1 MSDFLRVMN
10 QISTVANEVANIAN
24 QIAGRPVPP
33 QGQPTYP
40 QSTYPMPAS
49 MPQDTY
55 QWSPVAYPSAPPPAP
70 VAPAPSGGFMQV
82 LSSLFS
88 QIAAFF
94 KRLFANPAA
103 PAPAAPAPAA
113 PAPTARVAMADAREQ
128 LFAMMP
134 TGRATVMGFVSVT
147 VSRHPD
153 RLVISA
159 GSFGSAAVIKQGG
172 EYYFQENDKQP
183 IRVQGVSSSLNAQ
196 GDMRFTIALENG
208 KRVEAEILADGRT
221 LRYDDRTLTLR

>member
-24 QIAGRPVPP
+24 QIAGRSVPP
-33 QGQPTYP
+33 QGQPP
-40 QSTYPMPAS
+40 YPMPAS

-55 QWSPVAYPSAPPPAP
+55 QWSPVVYAPVASAPPPAP
-70 VAPAPSGGFMQV
+70 VTPAPAGGFMQV

-94 KRLFANPAA
+94 KRLFTTPT
-103 PAPAAPAPAA
+103 APAPAA
-113 PAPTARVAMADAREQ
+113 PAPTARVAMQDAREQ

-159 GSFGSAAVIKQGG
+159 GSFGSAAVIRQGG
-172 EYYFQENDKQP
+172 EYFFQENNKQP
-183 IRVQGVSSSLNAQ
+183 VRVQGVSSSLNAR
-196 GDMRFTIALENG
+196 GDMRFDITLESG
-208 KRVEAEILADGRT
+208 KRVSAEILADGRT